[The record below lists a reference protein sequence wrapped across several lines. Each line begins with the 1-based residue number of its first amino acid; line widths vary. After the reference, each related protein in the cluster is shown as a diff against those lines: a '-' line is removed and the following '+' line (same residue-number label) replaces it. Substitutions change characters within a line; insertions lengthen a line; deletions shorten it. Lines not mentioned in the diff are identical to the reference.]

1 MLPPRPVESSLHLQ
15 SILEWVMG
23 LPGIALWGFFAFS
36 NFLENIFP
44 PWPGDSFVIF
54 SGFLSAQ
61 NPPPLPLW
69 GVITATL
76 AGNWLGAYVMFRFG
90 GRVLQFLK
98 ETDIK
103 VLRNLYEEDSL
114 KRTFGWFSKNSI
126 AIIIL
131 SRFSAGVRFFV
142 SIVAGII
149 KMNFVRFIFL
159 YTIAIFLW
167 CGILLGGGYELGQN
181 WNQIIVI
188 LNIYNKF
195 ITVLLVMILTGFGVY
210 HYYHKKKNK
219 VDRE

>member
-1 MLPPRPVESSLHLQ
+1 LQ
-15 SILEWVMG
+15 LRTFLEWVMS
-23 LPGIALWGFFAFS
+23 LPSPALWGFFAFS
-36 NFLENIFP
+36 NFLENVFP
-44 PWPGDSFVIF
+44 PWPGDSFVVF

-61 NPPPLPLW
+61 DHPPLPLW

-76 AGNWLGAYVMFRFG
+76 AGNWAGAFVMFQFG

-98 ETDIK
+98 ESNLS
-103 VLRNLYEEDSL
+103 VLRNLYEKESL
-114 KRTFGWFSKNSI
+114 DQTFVWFEKNSI

-131 SRFSAGVRFFV
+131 SRFSAGIRFFV

-149 KMNFVRFIFL
+149 KMNFVRFLFL

-167 CGILLGGGYELGQN
+167 CGALIGGGYKLGQN

-188 LNIYNKF
+188 LSIYNKL
-195 ITVLLVMILTGFGVY
+195 ITILLVAILVGFGIY

-219 VDRE
+219 VDTE